1 MTFQALPP
9 RPVHSLPVVQHPADV
24 LLRARGL
31 AASALVA
38 FASGDAELL
47 RRAEGLAEGIEEAL
61 TPLERRAL
69 EGDPLEPAELSRLS
83 WQTVSA
89 AGLMWS
95 IGRRQVAPPGD
106 EAPDAR
112 SVIDGLIAQP
122 ELTGEEQLRP
132 MADLREFARQARAWA
147 WGTRSEQLVRTTGST
162 SMQQP
167 VPDNASVVP
176 IFVDP
181 NAPPDDEELVVDG
194 SPLRD
199 VSDDRLDALI
209 SINAERLRA
218 ARWLLGE
225 TGWDSVVLRT

>member
-1 MTFQALPP
+1 M
-9 RPVHSLPVVQHPADV
+9 VQHPADV
-24 LLRARGL
+24 LLRARAL

-38 FASGDAELL
+38 FADGDPELL
-47 RRAEGLAEGIEEAL
+47 RRAAGLADGIEEAL

-69 EGDPLEPAELSRLS
+69 DGDLLEMSELSRLS

-89 AGLMWS
+89 AALMWS

-106 EAPDAR
+106 EPPDAR
-112 SVIDGLIAQP
+112 SVIDALIGSP
-122 ELTGEEQLRP
+122 HLTGEDQIRP
-132 MADLREFARQARAWA
+132 MPDLREFGRQARAWA

-176 IFVDP
+176 VFADP
-181 NAPPDDEELVVDG
+181 NAPSDEEELVVDG
-194 SPLRD
+194 GSLRD
-199 VSDDRLDALI
+199 VSDERLDTLI

-225 TGWDSVVLRT
+225 ATWDAVVLRV

>member
-1 MTFQALPP
+1 M
-9 RPVHSLPVVQHPADV
+9 VQHPADV

-38 FASGDAELL
+38 FAGGDEELL
-47 RRAEGLAEGIEEAL
+47 RRAERLVEGIEEAL

-69 EGDPLEPAELSRLS
+69 DGEPLDSADLSRLS

-89 AGLMWS
+89 AALLWS

-106 EAPDAR
+106 EPPDAR
-112 SVIDGLIAQP
+112 SVIDALIEQP
-122 ELTGEEQLRP
+122 ELTRAEQLRP
-132 MADLREFARQARAWA
+132 MAELREFARQARAWA
-147 WGTRSEQLVRTTGST
+147 WASRSEQLVRTTGST

-176 IFVDP
+176 VFVDP
-181 NAPPDDEELVVDG
+181 NAPEDEDLIVDG
-194 SPLRD
+194 GALRD
-199 VSDDRLDALI
+199 VDDERLDVLI

-225 TGWDSVVLRT
+225 AAWDAVALRV

>member
-1 MTFQALPP
+1 M
-9 RPVHSLPVVQHPADV
+9 VQHPADV
-24 LLRARGL
+24 LSRARAL

-38 FASGDAELL
+38 FADGDAELL
-47 RRAEGLAEGIEEAL
+47 RRAAGLADGIEEAL

-69 EGDPLEPAELSRLS
+69 EGDMLEPSELSRLS

-89 AGLMWS
+89 AALMWS

-106 EAPDAR
+106 EPPDAR
-112 SVIDGLIAQP
+112 SVIDALIAAP
-122 ELTGEEQLRP
+122 GLTGGDQLRP
-132 MADLREFARQARAWA
+132 MADLRDFGRQARAWA

-176 IFVDP
+176 VFADP
-181 NAPPDDEELVVDG
+181 NAPSDEEELVVDG
-194 SPLRD
+194 GPLRD
-199 VSDDRLDALI
+199 VSDDRLDTLI

-225 TGWDSVVLRT
+225 AAWDAVVLRV

>member
-1 MTFQALPP
+1 MPP

-38 FASGDAELL
+38 FAGGNPELL
-47 RRAEGLAEGIEEAL
+47 ELAGGLAEGMQEAL

-69 EGDPLEPAELSRLS
+69 DGQPLEPAELSRLS

-95 IGRRQVAPPGD
+95 IGRRQIAPPGD

-112 SVIDGLIAQP
+112 SVIDALIAQP

-132 MADLREFARQARAWA
+132 MAELREFARQARAWA

-181 NAPPDDEELVVDG
+181 NAPADDEELVVDG
-194 SPLRD
+194 EPLRD
-199 VSDDRLDALI
+199 VSDERLDALI
-209 SINAERLRA
+209 SLNAERLRA

-225 TGWDSVVLRT
+225 AAWDAVVLRV

>member
-1 MTFQALPP
+1 MA

-38 FASGDAELL
+38 FAGGDPELL
-47 RRAEGLAEGIEEAL
+47 DRAAGLAEGIEDAL

-69 EGDPLEPAELSRLS
+69 DGESLEPAELSRLS

-89 AGLMWS
+89 AGLLWA

-112 SVIDGLIAQP
+112 SVIDALIAQP
-122 ELTGEEQLRP
+122 DLTGQEQLRA
-132 MADLREFARQARAWA
+132 MAELREFSRQARAWA

-181 NAPPDDEELVVDG
+181 NSPPDDVERVVDG
-194 SPLRD
+194 VPLRD
-199 VSDDRLDALI
+199 VSDDRLDTLI

-225 TGWDSVVLRT
+225 ATWDAVVLRV

>member
-1 MTFQALPP
+1 MPALPP

-38 FASGDAELL
+38 FAGGDEELL
-47 RRAEGLAEGIEEAL
+47 DRAGGLAEGIEEAL

-69 EGDPLEPAELSRLS
+69 DNDLLEPTEVSRLS

-89 AGLMWS
+89 AALMWS
-95 IGRRQVAPPGD
+95 IGRRQAAPPGD
-106 EAPDAR
+106 AAPDAR
-112 SVIDGLIAQP
+112 SVIDALIAQP
-122 ELTGEEQLRP
+122 ELTGADQLRP
-132 MADLREFARQARAWA
+132 MADLREFGRQARAWA

-176 IFVDP
+176 VFVDP
-181 NAPPDDEELVVDG
+181 NAPADDEELVVDG

-199 VSDDRLDALI
+199 VSDDRLDTLI

-225 TGWDSVVLRT
+225 ATWDAVVLRV

>member
-1 MTFQALPP
+1 MPP

-24 LLRARGL
+24 LLRARAL

-38 FASGDAELL
+38 FAGGNAELL
-47 RRAEGLAEGIEEAL
+47 ERAGGLVEGMEDAL

-69 EGDPLEPAELSRLS
+69 EGDLLESSELSRLS

-95 IGRRQVAPPGD
+95 IGRRQVMPPGD

-112 SVIDGLIAQP
+112 SVIDALIAQP

-132 MADLREFARQARAWA
+132 MPDLREFARQARAWA

-176 IFVDP
+176 VFADP
-181 NAPPDDEELVVDG
+181 NAPADDEELVVDG
-194 SPLRD
+194 APLRD
-199 VSDDRLDALI
+199 VSDERLDTLI

-225 TGWDSVVLRT
+225 AGWDAVVLRV

>member
-1 MTFQALPP
+1 MPT

-31 AASALVA
+31 AASALIA
-38 FASGDAELL
+38 FAGGDPELL
-47 RRAEGLAEGIEEAL
+47 ERAAALATGIDQAL

-69 EGDPLEPAELSRLS
+69 DGDRLEPPELSRLS

-95 IGRRQVAPPGD
+95 IGRRQVTPPGD

-132 MADLREFARQARAWA
+132 MPELREFARHARAWA

-176 IFVDP
+176 VFADP
-181 NAPPDDEELVVDG
+181 HSPADGGEELIVDG
-194 SPLRD
+194 GPLRD
-199 VSDDRLDALI
+199 VSDDRLDQLI

-218 ARWLLGE
+218 ARWLMGE
-225 TGWDSVVLRT
+225 ASWDAVVLRV